1 MKDFLLMTSAPVP
14 LPENAG
20 EGLTRESP
28 ALSPQDER
36 ERLEVAAQEAHPAPG
51 RYIALTE
58 GSDVKLVALR
68 EPITRIGRSMSAD
81 VVLEH
86 SSVSRRHAMIVRRG
100 EHSVLLDD
108 RSMNGVM
115 VNGERTPEATLNH
128 GDEISLGRVVLRF
141 IEV

>member
-1 MKDFLLMTSAPVP
+1 MTSAPVP
-14 LPENAG
+14 VPENAG

-36 ERLEVAAQEAHPAPG
+36 ERLQQAARDAHPAPG
-51 RYIALTE
+51 RYVALTE
-58 GSDVKLVALR
+58 GDQVRLVALR
-68 EPITRIGRSMSAD
+68 EPITRIGRSLTAD

-115 VNGERTPEATLNH
+115 VNGRRATETVLAH
-128 GDEISLGRVVLRF
+128 DDEISLGRVVLRYV
-141 IEV
+141 EV

>member
-1 MKDFLLMTSAPVP
+1 MTFAPVP
-14 LPENAG
+14 LPDNGSG

-36 ERLEVAAQEAHPAPG
+36 ERLEQAAQEAHPAPG

-58 GSDVKLVALR
+58 GGEVRLVSLR

-81 VVLEH
+81 IVLEH

-100 EHSVLLDD
+100 EDSVLLDD
-108 RSMNGVM
+108 RSMNGVL
-115 VNGERTPEATLNH
+115 VNGRRATETTLKH

-141 IEV
+141 VEV

>member
-1 MKDFLLMTSAPVP
+1 MTSAPVP
-14 LPENAG
+14 VPENPG

-28 ALSPQDER
+28 ALTPQDER
-36 ERLEVAAQEAHPAPG
+36 ERLEAAAQEAHPAPG
-51 RYIALTE
+51 RYIALPE
-58 GSDVKLVALR
+58 GNDVKLVALR

-108 RSMNGVM
+108 RSMNGIL
-115 VNGERTPEATLNH
+115 VNGERASETTLKH

-141 IEV
+141 VEV

>member
-1 MKDFLLMTSAPVP
+1 MKDFSPMTSAPVP
-14 LPENAG
+14 LPENGG

-36 ERLEVAAQEAHPAPG
+36 ERLEQAAQEAHPAPG
-51 RYIALTE
+51 RYLALTE
-58 GSDVKLVALR
+58 NDDVRLMALR
-68 EPITRIGRSMSAD
+68 EPITRIGRSLTAD
-81 VVLEH
+81 LVLEH

-100 EHSVLLDD
+100 EDSVLLDD

-115 VNGERTPEATLNH
+115 VNGRRQAETTLRD

-141 IEV
+141 VEV

>member
-1 MKDFLLMTSAPVP
+1 MTSAPVP
-14 LPENAG
+14 LPESSG

-36 ERLEVAAQEAHPAPG
+36 ERLKQAALAAHPEPG
-51 RYIALTE
+51 RYIALPE
-58 GSDVKLVALR
+58 GDDVRLVALH
-68 EPITRIGRSMSAD
+68 EPITRIGRSLSAD

-100 EHSVLLDD
+100 ESSVLLDD
-108 RSMNGVM
+108 RSMNGVL
-115 VNGERTPEATLNH
+115 VNGQRASEVTLEH

-141 IEV
+141 VEV

>member
-1 MKDFLLMTSAPVP
+1 MTSAPVP

-20 EGLTRESP
+20 EGQTRESP

-36 ERLEVAAQEAHPAPG
+36 ERLRRAAHEAHPAPG
-51 RYIALTE
+51 RYLALPE
-58 GSDVKLVALR
+58 GSDVRLVPLR
-68 EPITRIGRSMSAD
+68 EPITRIGRSLSAD

-100 EHSVLLDD
+100 ERSVLLDD
-108 RSMNGVM
+108 RSMNGVL
-115 VNGERTPEATLNH
+115 VNGERASEVALDH

-141 IEV
+141 VEV

>member
-1 MKDFLLMTSAPVP
+1 MTSAPVP
-14 LPENAG
+14 LPENTG
-20 EGLTRESP
+20 EGQTRESP

-36 ERLEVAAQEAHPAPG
+36 ERLRLGVQEAHPAPG
-51 RYIALTE
+51 RYLALPE
-58 GSDVKLVALR
+58 GNDVRLVPLR
-68 EPITRIGRSMSAD
+68 EPITRIGRSLSAD

-108 RSMNGVM
+108 RSMNGVL
-115 VNGERTPEATLNH
+115 VNGERATEVQLGH

-141 IEV
+141 VEV

>member
-1 MKDFLLMTSAPVP
+1 MTSAPVP
-14 LPENAG
+14 LPENTG
-20 EGLTRESP
+20 EGLTRESA

-36 ERLEVAAQEAHPAPG
+36 ERLEQAAQEAHPAPG

-58 GSDVKLVALR
+58 GSDVKLVSLR

-108 RSMNGVM
+108 RSMNGILI
-115 VNGERTPEATLNH
+115 NGQRKSEATLSH

-141 IEV
+141 VEV